1 MIKNKHQKVLVSSLV
16 LILLIVIAD
25 VFYALKRMTLIEG
38 NLDAVVNE
46 HMHHAAMVEKM
57 IFHARERS
65 LLLHQL
71 AVTED
76 PFEQDKLK
84 EALYAHGGE
93 FIKARESVLDSSPT
107 EEEDAILQLQ
117 SELTNKV
124 VSMQYRVIELSVS
137 GLLAESR
144 SLLFDDLMPMQNKVI
159 TLLREFIDLQDFHNK
174 EALDA
179 SARAYS
185 QTVLIVSVSIIVVM
199 GIGFF
204 LVYYILRRFSVISER
219 MNLQDEKLSI
229 TNNILNQNISE
240 LNEVTDRLRKS
251 EQQERAIRENML
263 DAVVTINKYGIIESC
278 NPATE
283 KMFGYT
289 ADELLGQNVSILM
302 PESLRDDHDAYLGSY
317 RASGQSE
324 NMDMARNQYG
334 RRKDG
339 SVFSL
344 DIGISQMKLED
355 EIKVV
360 GIMRDITDR
369 VEAEKIM
376 LRSKEELEELV
387 RFRTTELEDANQQL
401 MHLARHDSLTGLA
414 NRAFLEESLK
424 VAIAYANRNN
434 KIVAFMFIDL
444 DGFKKV
450 NDELGHDIGD
460 LLLIKV
466 ANKLKGF
473 VRAEDCVSRMGGD
486 EFVVMLFGL
495 DNEEN
500 VSVTAKRIID
510 DFSESMNI
518 NSHNINIGV
527 RIGISLFPQDADNCK
542 DLIKCADKAMYQVK
556 KSGKNNYNFCGRKV
570 ES

>member
-1 MIKNKHQKVLVSSLV
+1 
-16 LILLIVIAD
+16 
-25 VFYALKRMTLIEG
+25 MTLIEG

-46 HMHHAAMVEKM
+46 HIYHAAMVEKM

-71 AVTED
+71 AVTDD
-76 PFEQDKLK
+76 PFEQEKIKD
-84 EALYAHGGE
+84 AFYVHGGE
-93 FIKARESVLDSSPT
+93 FIKARDSILGSAPT
-107 EEEDAILQLQ
+107 EDENAILRQQ
-117 SELTNKV
+117 SELTKKV
-124 VSMQYRVIELSVS
+124 VSMQYRAIELSES

-144 SLLFDDLMPMQNKVI
+144 RLLFNDLIPLQNKVI
-159 TLLREFIDLQDFHNK
+159 TLLRQFIDLQDFHNK

-179 SARAYS
+179 SAQAYS
-185 QTVLIVSVSIIVVM
+185 QTVLIVSFSIIVVM
-199 GIGFF
+199 GVGVF
-204 LVYYILRRFSVISER
+204 LVYYILRRFAVISER
-219 MNLQDEKLSI
+219 MNRQDEKLSI
-229 TNNILNQNISE
+229 TNNVLSQNITE
-240 LNEVTDRLRKS
+240 LNEVTDRLQKS

-324 NMDMARNQYG
+324 NMGMARNQYG
-334 RRKDG
+334 MRKDG
-339 SVFSL
+339 STFSL

-387 RFRTTELEDANQQL
+387 KFRTTELEDANQQL

-450 NDELGHDIGD
+450 NDDLGHDVGD
-460 LLLIKV
+460 LLLIRV

-500 VSVTAKRIID
+500 VSVIAKRIID
-510 DFSESMNI
+510 DFSEPMDI
-518 NSHNINIGV
+518 NGHSISIGV
-527 RIGISLFPQDADNCK
+527 SIGISLFPQDADNCK
-542 DLIKCADKAMYQVK
+542 DLIKCADQAMYQVK
-556 KSGKNNYNFCGRKV
+556 KSGKNNYNFCSRKV